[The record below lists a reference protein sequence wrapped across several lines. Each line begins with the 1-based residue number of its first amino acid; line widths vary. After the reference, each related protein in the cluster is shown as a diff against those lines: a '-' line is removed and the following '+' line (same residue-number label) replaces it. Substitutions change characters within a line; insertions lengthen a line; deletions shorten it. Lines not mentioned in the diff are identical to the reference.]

1 MQKSNTRTGAKGTE
15 NEKSERKAPESV
27 AAGWESGKLIKMQRR
42 KLAPANAE
50 MGSQSYVGVAPAECN
65 KCATA
70 HC

>member
-42 KLAPANAE
+42 KLAP
-50 MGSQSYVGVAPAECN
+50 VECRN
-65 KCATA
+65 GQPIICGRGASRM
-70 HC
+70 